1 MSRLQKWERVNIKAL
16 TYTYKIT
23 VWSSIKAVMT
33 EKLCKPR
40 TEKQLLS
47 TRGTAVQIGAP
58 GQQPPAF
65 TPQSGAHLIL
75 LGTVHSG
82 SFSECEGPAPQLG
95 HPDLGF

>member
-1 MSRLQKWERVNIKAL
+1 
-16 TYTYKIT
+16 
-23 VWSSIKAVMT
+23 MT

-65 TPQSGAHLIL
+65 THTELVPTSSFWALFILDPSQSAKGQPRSWGTQIWGSRTCRLPVTVLSHWPGWSWGA
-75 LGTVHSG
+75 G
-82 SFSECEGPAPQLG
+82 ST
-95 HPDLGF
+95 